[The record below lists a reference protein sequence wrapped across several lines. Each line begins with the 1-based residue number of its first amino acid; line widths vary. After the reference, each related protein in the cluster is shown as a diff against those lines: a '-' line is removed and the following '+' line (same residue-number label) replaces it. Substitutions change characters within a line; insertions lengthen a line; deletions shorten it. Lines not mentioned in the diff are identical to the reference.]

1 MLNRLGNSLGPSAIE
16 GRETLF
22 ATIFSAVWLVGLAA
36 YAAGFFGLF
45 GGIDEPRGAVFLEI
59 ILFILGAIVPIA
71 LIWTGVM
78 LLRRTAEVQRDARDL
93 TIALRKFQTDPMNS
107 RNARVKPAGSGG
119 DMVETRAKLELLQ
132 QQMTQV
138 ETALVA
144 LLQAQVALTESPSS
158 VASHTGP
165 VHETSQNPDQGNLAL
180 GAQEIAAQP
189 GPEWDE
195 LIHALNFPTDEK
207 DKDGFRALRIAMRH
221 RNTSQCIR
229 AAEDIMNLMSQDGI
243 YTDDLTPE
251 IAPAALWRK
260 FSEGARGEEVSAI
273 GGIHDVTAIALIRGR
288 MRSDQIFR
296 DAALHFQ
303 RRFDIVLSEFCKQG
317 SDAHIEALANTRTAR
332 TFMLLGRVSGM
343 FG

>member
-1 MLNRLGNSLGPSAIE
+1 MFNRLGNNMGPSAIE
-16 GRETLF
+16 GREPLF
-22 ATIFSAVWLVGLAA
+22 ATIFSAIWLVGLAA

-45 GGIDEPRGAVFLEI
+45 GGITEPRGAVFLEI
-59 ILFILGAIVPIA
+59 ILFVLGAIVPIA
-71 LIWTGVM
+71 LVWTGVM
-78 LLRRTAEVQRDARDL
+78 LLRRVAEVQRDARDL
-93 TIALRKFQTDPMNS
+93 STALKKFQADPFNS
-107 RNARVKPAGSGG
+107 RNARVKPSGANSG
-119 DMVETRAKLELLQ
+119 MAETRATLETLKS
-132 QQMTQV
+132 QMAQV

-144 LLQAQVALTESPSS
+144 LLQAQVSGAETRAATTPS
-158 VASHTGP
+158 GP
-165 VHETSQNPDQGNLAL
+165 VAEKSHDPDQGKLSL
-180 GAQEIAAQP
+180 GAKISDNQP
-189 GPEWDE
+189 APEWAE

-260 FSEGARGEEVSAI
+260 FSDGTRGEEVSAI
-273 GGIHDVTAIALIRGR
+273 GGIHDVTSIALIRGR

-303 RRFDIVLSEFCKQG
+303 RRFDVVLGEFCAQG
-317 SDAHIEALANTRTAR
+317 TDAHIEALADTRTAR